1 MDELEEEL
9 EAISQLEDA
18 FEMKYA
24 ASITC
29 IPEFTDSSSY
39 ASSSEEEDDAIPNNE
54 YKPVVADKRISQSS
68 VKDDQNIAAREE
80 FLGGSWE

>member
-9 EAISQLEDA
+9 EVISQLEDA

-29 IPEFTDSSSY
+29 IPEFTDISSY
-39 ASSSEEEDDAIPNNE
+39 APSS
-54 YKPVVADKRISQSS
+54 
-68 VKDDQNIAAREE
+68 
-80 FLGGSWE
+80 GGR